1 MPEWRSRAPALLPGI
16 FSSTSPAASKSSRRV
31 AWALVVGSVLV
42 LSASLR
48 FPVLDNRPLHH
59 DEGVNVYLFA
69 ALWTA
74 GVYEY
79 DPEIYHGPTLPYLT
93 LPFAWLSPAR
103 TLPET
108 TERTFRY
115 LTATLGT
122 ALALST
128 LLLAPGVGSS
138 AAIVA
143 ALLCA
148 LSPAMVF
155 YSRYYIHEIPLAAFT
170 FGFIF
175 CGWRTVAC
183 SVSGKR
189 ALGWAAGAGVF
200 TGLMHATKET
210 FVIAGASALAGLAL
224 AALPTFAR
232 GRAVTLPARRVLARD
247 LTMFVIAWAG
257 VSTLFFSSFGTHWR
271 GVIASVTTYAR
282 YFDLGTSSSGA
293 HVHPWHWYLSL
304 LLYQREGEGPW
315 FSEAPIL
322 ALALA
327 GVAACLW
334 RRGVAERHLPLVRF
348 YVGYSVSML
357 AIYSWLSYKTPWCL
371 LGFLH
376 GMIVLAG
383 VGAAALW
390 RVAPGR
396 VGKAAACLLLVG
408 CVAELAGQTLESS
421 FRHQA
426 DERNPYVYA
435 QPHRQVQEL
444 VDLIQSIATQAPEPP
459 PRTLLLGV
467 DQHANILFD
476 LRRVPGVRL
485 IFGTGIPGSLDAQ
498 MIFVGRDHEEELRA
512 RLQGPHHVEYFQLRP
527 DVWGAL
533 YVRQELWEAH
543 LEASSP

>member
-1 MPEWRSRAPALLPGI
+1 MP
-16 FSSTSPAASKSSRRV
+16 RRV
-31 AWALVVGSVLV
+31 AWALVAGSVLV
-42 LSASLR
+42 LAASLR
-48 FPVLDNRPLHH
+48 FPLLDNRPLHH

-74 GVYEY
+74 GIYEY

-93 LPFAWLSPAR
+93 LPFAWLDPAS
-103 TLPET
+103 TLAET
-108 TERTFRY
+108 TERTFRV
-115 LTATLGT
+115 LPATLGT
-122 ALALST
+122 ALAAAT
-128 LLLAPGVGSS
+128 LLLAPGVGSG
-138 AAIVA
+138 AAIAA

-155 YSRYYIHEIPLAAFT
+155 YSRYYIHEIPLALWS
-170 FGFIF
+170 FGFIL
-175 CGWRTVAC
+175 CGWRYLESSAC
-183 SVSGKR
+183 GRR

-224 AALPTFAR
+224 AALPGMAR
-232 GRAVTLPARRVLARD
+232 GSAGALPPRRVLARD
-247 LTMFVIAWAG
+247 AATFLVAWAA
-257 VSTLFFSSFGTHWR
+257 VSVLFFSSFGTHWQ
-271 GVIASVTTYAR
+271 GVVASVTTYAR
-282 YFDLGTSSSGA
+282 YLDQGTAGSGP
-293 HVHPWHWYLSL
+293 HVHPWYWYLSL
-304 LLYQREGEGPW
+304 LLYHREGEGPW
-315 FSEAPIL
+315 YSEAPIL

-327 GVAACLW
+327 GSAACLW
-334 RRGVAERHLPLVRF
+334 RRGVDERHLPLVRF
-348 YVGYSVSML
+348 YVGYSAVML

-383 VGAAALW
+383 VGAVAIW

-396 VGKAAACLLLVG
+396 VGRAVACLLLAA
-408 CVAELAGQTLESS
+408 CVAELAGQTYESS

-435 QPHRQVQEL
+435 QPHRDVQRL
-444 VDLIQSIATQAPEPP
+444 VALIGSIAAQTPERP

-467 DQHANILFD
+467 DQHANIVFD

-485 IFGTGIPGSLDAQ
+485 SFGTGIPRSLDAQ
-498 MIFVGRDHEEELRA
+498 MIFIGRDHEEELRS

-527 DVWGAL
+527 GVTGAL
-533 YVRQELWEAH
+533 YVRQPLWDAH
-543 LEASSP
+543 LGASSP

>member
-1 MPEWRSRAPALLPGI
+1 
-16 FSSTSPAASKSSRRV
+16 
-31 AWALVVGSVLV
+31 VVGTVLV

-48 FPVLDNRPLHH
+48 FPVLDNRSLHH

-69 ALWTA
+69 SLWTA

-93 LPFAWLSPAR
+93 LPFAWLGPAR
-103 TLPET
+103 TLAET

-115 LTATLGT
+115 LPATLGT

-128 LLLAPGVGSS
+128 LLLAPGVGSG

-175 CGWRTVAC
+175 CGWRYVAC

-232 GRAVTLPARRVLARD
+232 GSAGALPPRRVLVRD
-247 LTMFVIAWAG
+247 ATTFVVAWTG
-257 VSTLFFSSFGTHWR
+257 VSTLFFSSFGAHWR
-271 GVIASVTTYAR
+271 GVIDSVTTYAR
-282 YFDLGTSSSGA
+282 YFDQGTASSGP

-315 FSEAPIL
+315 FSEAPIVVL
-322 ALALA
+322 ALVGA
-327 GVAACLW
+327 AACLW
-334 RRGVAERHLPLVRF
+334 RRGIAERHLPLVRF
-348 YVGYSVSML
+348 FVGYSASML

-371 LGFLH
+371 LSFLH

-383 VGAAALW
+383 VGATALW

-396 VGKAAACLLLVG
+396 VGKVAACLLLAG
-408 CVAELAGQTLESS
+408 CIAQLAVQTRESS

-435 QPHRQVQEL
+435 QPHRDVQRL
-444 VDLIQSIATQAPEPP
+444 VDLIQSIATHAPERP

-467 DQHANILFD
+467 DQHSNIVFD
-476 LRRVPGVRL
+476 LRRVPGVRFV
-485 IFGTGIPGSLDAQ
+485 FGSRIPASLDAEVILVESDQ
-498 MIFVGRDHEEELRA
+498 EEELRA
-512 RLQGPHHVEYFQLRP
+512 RLQGPHHVEHFRLRP
-527 DVWGAL
+527 GVRGAL
-533 YVRQELWEAH
+533 YVRRELWEAQ
-543 LEASSP
+543 LEH